1 MIHWQILDSNRK
13 KLLPKLSF
21 TSQLKFYMAGG
32 TALALQ
38 IGHRTSIDF
47 DFYRQEEFKK
57 AEFRNKFEDAFF
69 DYKLKFLRDDKN
81 TFELQ
86 INDIHLSCFYYPYDL
101 IRNVVHVG
109 GVNVASIED
118 IAAMKMIAIV
128 QRGTFRD
135 FVDMYY
141 LINKFGLPKI
151 LELTSDKYKT
161 FEYYSGLRGLI
172 YFEDAEKSLGYEQK
186 RVRLLDKTLTW
197 KKVKD
202 YIKKTVIDYQ
212 RSFLKE

>member
-1 MIHWQILDSNRK
+1 MIHWRILDSNRK
-13 KLLPKLSF
+13 TLFPKLAL
-21 TSQLKFYMAGG
+21 TSELKFYLAGG
-32 TALALQ
+32 TALGLQ

-57 AEFRNKFEDAFF
+57 AEFGDKFKKELSE
-69 DYKLKFLRDDKN
+69 YKLKFLRDDKN

-86 INDIHLSCFYYPYDL
+86 INEIHLSCFYYPYDL
-101 IRNVVHVG
+101 IRKSIQIE
-109 GVNVASIED
+109 GVNVASVED
-118 IAAMKMIAIV
+118 IAAMKMIAMV

-135 FVDMYY
+135 FIDMYY

-151 LELTSDKYKT
+151 LKLTSEKYKT

-186 RVRLLDKTLTW
+186 RIRLLDKTLTW